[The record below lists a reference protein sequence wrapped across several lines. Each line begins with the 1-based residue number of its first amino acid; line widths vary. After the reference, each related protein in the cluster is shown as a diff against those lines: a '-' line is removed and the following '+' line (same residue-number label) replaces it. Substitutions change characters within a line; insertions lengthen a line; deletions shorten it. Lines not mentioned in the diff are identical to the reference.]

1 MDAGIDL
8 DIIFLDFSKAFDSVP
23 HQRLLSKLESYGVCG
38 PVLEWTRSF
47 LSSRRQ
53 QVVVEGVV
61 SSWVQVLSGV
71 PQGSVLGPLLFVC
84 YINDMPDMI
93 TSFIYM
99 YADDAK
105 ILNSVSGDVDQASL
119 QSDLDT
125 LTEWSK
131 EWQLTFNVNKCKVM
145 HIGRNNRNIQYSMQD
160 HKVGRPIYFKKP

>member
-1 MDAGIDL
+1 MHMVYIAFRTTTAAILGQWSSSIRIDL
-8 DIIFLDFSKAFDSVP
+8 DIVFLDFSKAFDSVP

-38 PVLEWTRSF
+38 PVLELTRSF

-61 SSWVQVLSGV
+61 SSWVEVLSGV

-99 YADDAK
+99 YVYSYK
-105 ILNSVSGDVDQASL
+105 SNI
-119 QSDLDT
+119 
-125 LTEWSK
+125 SK
-131 EWQLTFNVNKCKVM
+131 RRVLGTKLL
-145 HIGRNNRNIQYSMQD
+145 
-160 HKVGRPIYFKKP
+160 